1 MNEVLDILGPGVTL
15 LRHVTAGTRSLVTM
29 AEAIETTGFL
39 SRDFGLVAGVAL
51 AESQQELE
59 LAKEEVASLQEML
72 SVQGIEAE
80 SFLPSLVFGDDT
92 GIPLSSPDRVEVLLD
107 EAISATK
114 FLSSFLGFDGPK
126 TYLLLGQNQKEIR
139 ASGGFIGIAVEAT
152 VDQCELLELVFH
164 DSTTVDREPLTSNP
178 TPPEGLFWYLWMG
191 RLLFRDSNWNPHLPS
206 AAAQVTEIFRLGQ
219 GTQVDGTITGSKE
232 LMLDMVAVFG
242 DITVPGAEGVLT
254 RKTAE
259 AYTDGVNLYPC
270 LERRVSLRGKRCFDE
285 DAFFALKERLTTQ
298 TLTSALR
305 RELVELI
312 DQHLERKNVM
322 IHVFPPTDDSFLWER
337 GWNGAIP
344 VVDHDYLMVVDSS
357 LPGHSTAGMQRSF
370 EYRVSLQ
377 PNEPVEAH
385 LRLRYDN
392 SDEPRDEICRQFAWE
407 VYHCYWNYVQAYV
420 PPQATDIQMP
430 EIPLHQ
436 GALKLIWGY
445 PDADS
450 ATVVPSA
457 DTGPSRLTELAGYI
471 VVEPGSVT
479 TIPIQ
484 YRLPPEVLRQ
494 TANDTYEYR
503 LLIQKQPGMDED
515 RVSLAVELPSGA
527 SGVRTSPEFNS
538 SLGQW
543 LLFDFTLASDTTV
556 VVSFRVSS

>member
-1 MNEVLDILGPGVTL
+1 M
-15 LRHVTAGTRSLVTM
+15 
-29 AEAIETTGFL
+29 
-39 SRDFGLVAGVAL
+39 
-51 AESQQELE
+51 
-59 LAKEEVASLQEML
+59 
-72 SVQGIEAE
+72 
-80 SFLPSLVFGDDT
+80 
-92 GIPLSSPDRVEVLLD
+92 LLD

-114 FLSSFLGFDGPK
+114 FLSSLLGFDGPK
-126 TYLLLGQNQKEIR
+126 TYPLLGQNQKEIR

-152 VDQCELLELVFH
+152 VDQGELLELVFH

-191 RLLFRDSNWNPHLPS
+191 RLLFRDSNWNPHFPS

-259 AYTDGVNLYPC
+259 AYTDGVILYHC
-270 LERRVSLRGKRCFDE
+270 LEGRVSLRGKRCFDE

-322 IHVFPPTDDSFLWER
+322 MHVFPPTDDSFLWER

-357 LPGHSTAGMQRSF
+357 LPGHSTAGVQRSF

-392 SDEPRDEICRQFAWE
+392 SDEPRDEICRQFTWVSLPLLLELRPSVCASSSHRYTDAGDTPSPGGAE
-407 VYHCYWNYVQAYV
+407 ADMGIPRCRLRNRGAQRRHGPVAADRAGGLHSGGAGERNHYPHTV
-420 PPQATDIQMP
+420 PA
-430 EIPLHQ
+430 
-436 GALKLIWGY
+436 A
-445 PDADS
+445 
-450 ATVVPSA
+450 SA
-457 DTGPSRLTELAGYI
+457 DPS
-471 VVEPGSVT
+471 PD
-479 TIPIQ
+479 
-484 YRLPPEVLRQ
+484 RQ
-494 TANDTYEYR
+494 
-503 LLIQKQPGMDED
+503 
-515 RVSLAVELPSGA
+515 
-527 SGVRTSPEFNS
+527 
-538 SLGQW
+538 
-543 LLFDFTLASDTTV
+543 
-556 VVSFRVSS
+556 